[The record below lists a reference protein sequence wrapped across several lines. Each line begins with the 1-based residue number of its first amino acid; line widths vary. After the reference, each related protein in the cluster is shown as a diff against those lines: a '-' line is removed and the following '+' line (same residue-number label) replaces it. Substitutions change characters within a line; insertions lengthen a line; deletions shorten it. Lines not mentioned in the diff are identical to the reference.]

1 MLQKNNGSVLIMTLM
16 VFTIVSIICVSCASL
31 ILSNSRI
38 NKLDYENE
46 VLKQGNLGVIEIVKS
61 NILQEVNNAIEN
73 TKTEDEF
80 YEYFTTNNVISKIGD
95 ISLSNISDAEVTITN
110 DSTLSN
116 KEVIRYKILTK
127 NKINNYDKYI
137 RVSVKITNPWYK
149 DIKEVDNVEENN
161 MDEFLLDDELNNN
174 TLEYSESDLVIFYN
188 YEEI

>member
-1 MLQKNNGSVLIMTLM
+1 MLQKNNGSILIMTLM